1 MSKFKPVPKA
11 PNSKNKQNDENKNL
25 EADVKMPKKIWN
37 FLFANKAAMWTAV
50 FTGVL
55 TLFTVKMWQVADTNS
70 QTTRSSQRALMN
82 LQGFVLGPR
91 LNSSGHWVSQEVY
104 LNWVNTGDTAAKTAI
119 FQSAV
124 KPELEELREGFDF
137 PLAPDKTEGVVAPK
151 GTFAVTLQI
160 PVDQLMDAW
169 NNKTKLF
176 LWGDVVYKDVFPGD
190 PERLS
195 ENCIEI
201 SHLVAVA
208 SLGDP
213 NVGLSG
219 VSWKP
224 RPKGLHICYDEDCKD
239 YQDRIKDMRQ

>member
-1 MSKFKPVPKA
+1 LSKFKPVPKA

-55 TLFTVKMWQVADTNS
+55 TLFTVKMWQV
-70 QTTRSSQRALMN
+70 
-82 LQGFVLGPR
+82 
-91 LNSSGHWVSQEVY
+91 
-104 LNWVNTGDTAAKTAI
+104 
-119 FQSAV
+119 
-124 KPELEELREGFDF
+124 
-137 PLAPDKTEGVVAPK
+137 
-151 GTFAVTLQI
+151 
-160 PVDQLMDAW
+160 AW